1 MCPDI
6 PCYNEIVLFW
16 TSVMNAEKRVI
27 KKYPNRRLYD
37 TSTSCYITLADVKQ
51 LVLDSVDIQV
61 LDARSG
67 EDLTRSVLMQIIMDE
82 EAGAMPMF
90 SHDALTQMI
99 RFYGNAMQ
107 GLMGNFLDKNLHL
120 FMEMQ
125 GKVNEQ
131 AQSVMQGDA
140 SSFANPGLWG
150 DFMKFQG
157 PALQKMMGDYLE
169 SGASMFM
176 QMQEQIKEQSKTP
189 FGTEAEPTVAPAPE
203 NKTEA
208 AVEPDPVKPR
218 ASSRRKPA
226 TNS

>member
-1 MCPDI
+1 M
-6 PCYNEIVLFW
+6 
-16 TSVMNAEKRVI
+16 SAEKRVI

-51 LVLDSVDIQV
+51 LVLEDVEIQV

-82 EAGAMPMF
+82 ESGAMPMF
-90 SHDALTQMI
+90 TSDALTQMI

-125 GKVNEQ
+125 GKVTEQ
-131 AQSVMQGDA
+131 TQSVMKGDA
-140 SSFANPGLWG
+140 PSFGNPGLWG
-150 DFMKFQG
+150 EFMKFQG

-169 SGASMFM
+169 SGAGMFM
-176 QMQEQIKEQSKTP
+176 QMQQQMQEQASSG
-189 FGTEAEPTVAPAPE
+189 FGSPAD
-203 NKTEA
+203 A
-208 AVEPDPVKPR
+208 SVDPVAEKET
-218 ASSRRKPA
+218 KPA
-226 TNS
+226 SVKPKAAASRKAATKSE

>member
-1 MCPDI
+1 
-6 PCYNEIVLFW
+6 
-16 TSVMNAEKRVI
+16 MNAEKRVI

-37 TSTSCYITLADVKQ
+37 TSTSSYITLADVKQ
-51 LVLDSVDIQV
+51 LVLSSVDIQV

-125 GKVNEQ
+125 GKASEQ
-131 AQSVMQGDA
+131 AESVLKGDA
-140 SSFANPGLWG
+140 TNFANPGLWG
-150 DFMKFQG
+150 DFMKYQG

-176 QMQEQIKEQSKTP
+176 QMQQQMNERASGAFDAETDMPAESVQESAAAP
-189 FGTEAEPTVAPAPE
+189 AEPAPAASRA
-203 NKTEA
+203 KTT
-208 AVEPDPVKPR
+208 
-218 ASSRRKPA
+218 RKPA
-226 TNS
+226 TKS

>member
-1 MCPDI
+1 
-6 PCYNEIVLFW
+6 
-16 TSVMNAEKRVI
+16 MNAEKRVI

-51 LVLDSVDIQV
+51 LVLDSVDLQV

-120 FMEMQ
+120 FMDMQ

-131 AQSVMQGDA
+131 AKSVIQGDA
-140 SSFANPGLWG
+140 SNFANPGLWG

-157 PALQKMMGDYLE
+157 PALQKMMGEYLE

-176 QMQEQIKEQSKTP
+176 QMQEQMKEQAKSAE
-189 FGTEAEPTVAPAPE
+189 GAEAEPLQE
-203 NKTEA
+203 NTAEPVEA
-208 AVEPDPVKPR
+208 DLAKPQPK
-218 ASSRRKPA
+218 SRRKPA
-226 TNS
+226 TGA

>member
-1 MCPDI
+1 
-6 PCYNEIVLFW
+6 
-16 TSVMNAEKRVI
+16 MNAEKRVI

-120 FMEMQ
+120 FMDMQ

-131 AQSVMQGDA
+131 AKSVIQGDA
-140 SSFANPGLWG
+140 SNFANPGVWG

-176 QMQEQIKEQSKTP
+176 QMQEQMKEQAKST
-189 FGTEAEPTVAPAPE
+189 FGAQDESPAAPVQENTAEPVAEPAVAPDA
-203 NKTEA
+203 
-208 AVEPDPVKPR
+208 VKPR
-218 ASSRRKPA
+218 ATTRRKPA
-226 TNS
+226 TNT